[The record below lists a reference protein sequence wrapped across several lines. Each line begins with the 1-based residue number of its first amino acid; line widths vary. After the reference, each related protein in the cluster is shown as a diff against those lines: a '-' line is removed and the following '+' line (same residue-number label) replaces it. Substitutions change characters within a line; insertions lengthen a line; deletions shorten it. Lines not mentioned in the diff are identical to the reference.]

1 MATTTTDDRAEVVGT
16 TPEALRD
23 QALRSLKK
31 RRDLK
36 THAFVYVLV
45 NAVIWGIWT
54 VIGLSSHTW
63 GPWPVFV
70 TLGWGVLLVLSVWD
84 VYVRKP
90 VTEDE
95 LKHEIGRLQAS
106 QRRPSV

>member
-1 MATTTTDDRAEVVGT
+1 MATTTTDEREEVVGT

-36 THAFVYVLV
+36 SHAFLYVLM
-45 NAVIWGIWT
+45 NALIWGIWT
-54 VIGLSSHTW
+54 VIGLTSHTW
-63 GPWPVFV
+63 SPWPVFV
-70 TLGWGVLLVLSVWD
+70 TLGWGILLALSVWD
-84 VYVRKP
+84 VYGRKP

-95 LKHEIGRLQAS
+95 LKHEIERLKAS
-106 QRRPSV
+106 ER

>member
-1 MATTTTDDRAEVVGT
+1 MATTTTDDREEVVGT
-16 TPEALRD
+16 TPEAARD

-36 THAFVYVLV
+36 THAVVYVLV

-63 GPWPVFV
+63 APWPVFV
-70 TLGWGVLLVLSVWD
+70 TLGWGILLVLSAWD
-84 VYVRKP
+84 VYGRKP

-95 LKHEIGRLQAS
+95 LKHEIERLQAS
-106 QRRPSV
+106 QR

>member
-1 MATTTTDDRAEVVGT
+1 MAATTTDEREEVVGT
-16 TPEALRD
+16 TPEAVRD

-36 THAFVYVLV
+36 THAFLYALV
-45 NAVIWGIWT
+45 NALIWGIWI

-70 TLGWGVLLVLSVWD
+70 TLGWGIMLVMNVWD
-84 VYVRKP
+84 VYGRKP

-95 LKHEIGRLQAS
+95 LKHEIERLRAS
-106 QRRPSV
+106 QR

>member
-1 MATTTTDDRAEVVGT
+1 MVSTTPDDRAEVVGT
-16 TPEALRD
+16 TPEDLRD

-36 THAFVYVLV
+36 THVFVYVLV
-45 NAVIWGIWT
+45 NAVIWGIWL

-70 TLGWGVLLVLSVWD
+70 TLGWGILLVLSVWD

-90 VTEDE
+90 ITEEE
-95 LKHEIGRLQAS
+95 LQREIEHLAGTKR
-106 QRRPSV
+106 

>member
-16 TPEALRD
+16 TQEALRD

-36 THAFVYVLV
+36 THAVVYVLV

-54 VIGLSSHTW
+54 VIGLSSHSW
-63 GPWPVFV
+63 WPWPVFP
-70 TLGWGVLLVLSVWD
+70 TLGWGILLVLSVWD
-84 VYVRKP
+84 VYGHKP

-95 LKHEIGRLQAS
+95 LQHEIERLQAS
-106 QRRPSV
+106 QHRPSR